1 MPEENYEEPLAKRHL
16 ASVEENQNESMTS
29 GNQDFTLQMKEFSE
43 TEDNRKLPM
52 LSARTSIHS
61 PSPTRLTHRS
71 HHGHGM
77 LASTNRT
84 TARDD
89 KPLISKQDG
98 ENTYR
103 IPVPQESAKDKKE
116 NNENEE
122 EDEELQ
128 EYLHDRSKKLRNSP
142 DHSKKGAIIRMS
154 AFASIFLIF
163 FLLDFLMEVYFLRNY
178 RRIATHLNLIGTRI
192 SDLKYVQVFTQ
203 EEIYDT
209 DPAITYPT
217 RNKSLILENIESFF
231 HSSCS
236 HS

>member
-1 MPEENYEEPLAKRHL
+1 MAKRHL
-16 ASVEENQNESMTS
+16 ASVAENQNESMTS

-52 LSARTSIHS
+52 LSARTSIQSPGRS
-61 PSPTRLTHRS
+61 PSRPSYTHNTHR
-71 HHGHGM
+71 GM

-103 IPVPQESAKDKKE
+103 IPVPQENAKNPKE

-128 EYLHDRSKKLRNSP
+128 EYLHERSKKLRNSP

-154 AFASIFLIF
+154 FFASIFLIF
-163 FLLDFLMEVYFLRNY
+163 FLLDFLMEFYFLRNY
-178 RRIATHLNLIGTRI
+178 RRVVTHLNLIATRI
-192 SDLKYVQVFTQ
+192 SDLKYVQLFTQ
-203 EEIYDT
+203 EEIFDN
-209 DPAITYPT
+209 DPAITYPD
-217 RNKSLILENIESFF
+217 RKIFSFCSYLTSF
-231 HSSCS
+231 SFSPSS
-236 HS
+236 HSGYG